1 MWNCKCIMENR
12 MVTKKSE
19 AIHLM
24 AILHRYLTEKEAYKM
39 VCDME
44 FEIAEITDNESLRDS
59 IKMVREYLKPS
70 KPSFENLYI
79 CNCEHGHQNC
89 KCDGETG
96 KKVKQ

>member
-1 MWNCKCIMENR
+1 MENKQ
-12 MVTKKSE
+12 MVTNKSE

-59 IKMVREYLKPS
+59 IKMVRDYLIPS
-70 KPSFENLYI
+70 KPSFDNLFV
-79 CNCEHGHQNC
+79 CNCKNGHQNC

-96 KKVKQ
+96 NEVR